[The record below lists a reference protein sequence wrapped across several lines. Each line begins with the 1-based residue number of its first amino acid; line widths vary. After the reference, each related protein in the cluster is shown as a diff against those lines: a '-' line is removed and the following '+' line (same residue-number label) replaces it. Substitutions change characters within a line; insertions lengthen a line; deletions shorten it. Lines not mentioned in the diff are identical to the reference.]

1 MVACPEY
8 RSMLYLRTFIDAT
21 MTDYAP
27 GGNRMPQTRIVIAD
41 DESLIRM
48 NLRETLVGLG
58 YLVVGEAG
66 DGVSVINLAR
76 ELRPDVVVMDIK
88 MPKLDGIQAAKVL
101 TEEKIAPVLLL
112 TAHSDKELVERAR
125 DAGVV
130 GYLSKPFR
138 DSDLMPALEIA
149 RARFEEFLTLEQQ
162 VGDLKETLETRKI
175 IERAKGM
182 LMDSQGLKESEAFRK
197 IQQLSMNTR
206 KSMREVASALLLA
219 NQMEQQK

>member
-8 RSMLYLRTFIDAT
+8 RSMLYLRTFIEAT

-76 ELRPDVVVMDIK
+76 ELRPERSG
-88 MPKLDGIQAAKVL
+88 DGHQNAQ
-101 TEEKIAPVLLL
+101 TGWYP
-112 TAHSDKELVERAR
+112 
-125 DAGVV
+125 G
-130 GYLSKPFR
+130 
-138 DSDLMPALEIA
+138 
-149 RARFEEFLTLEQQ
+149 
-162 VGDLKETLETRKI
+162 
-175 IERAKGM
+175 
-182 LMDSQGLKESEAFRK
+182 SQ
-197 IQQLSMNTR
+197 
-206 KSMREVASALLLA
+206 SAD
-219 NQMEQQK
+219 

>member
-1 MVACPEY
+1 
-8 RSMLYLRTFIDAT
+8 
-21 MTDYAP
+21 
-27 GGNRMPQTRIVIAD
+27 MPQIRLVIAD

-76 ELRPDVVVMDIK
+76 ELRPDLVVMDVK

-130 GYLSKPFR
+130 GYIVKPFR
-138 DSDLMPALEIA
+138 DAELMPAIEVA
-149 RARFEEFLTLEQQ
+149 RARFEEFLALEEQ
-162 VGDLKETLETRKI
+162 VGDLKETLETRKL

-182 LMDSQGLKESEAFRK
+182 LMDTQGLKEAEAFRK
-197 IQQLSMNTR
+197 IQQLSMNSR

-219 NQMEQQK
+219 HQIEQ